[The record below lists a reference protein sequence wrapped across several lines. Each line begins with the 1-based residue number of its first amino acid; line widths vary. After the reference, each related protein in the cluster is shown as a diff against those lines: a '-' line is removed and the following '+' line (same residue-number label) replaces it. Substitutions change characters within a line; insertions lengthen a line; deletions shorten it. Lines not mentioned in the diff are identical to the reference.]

1 MNNARESQ
9 RSRFVW
15 DYHRVGPRDFRLE
28 RIQVN
33 IKNEKT
39 NLEVDFSLATLFHVE
54 VNETL
59 ADDDFNPIAPS
70 EADAIVNPAPSP
82 NDPPWT
88 AMSAVGVWVASV
100 LFILI
105 VPTVVLLPYLAMQE
119 GVLTDPQILAD
130 FALKDPTSILLQ
142 IAAILPAHLLTLLI
156 AWMVVTR
163 GAKFSFFRM
172 LGWEKGGF
180 VWWHYAVILVAFFAF
195 AALVG
200 NYFPEKEN
208 DLIRILQSSQS
219 AVYLVAIVATLTAP
233 LIEEVV
239 YRGVLYSAFQRAVGI
254 PAAFAL
260 VTGLFAL
267 VHVPQ
272 YYPSFSTIFLLTV
285 LSLTLTAIRVK
296 SNNLLP
302 CVILHTLFNGI
313 QSIFLILRPDMSV
326 PTLPEQAAA
335 ILGLVK

>member
-1 MNNARESQ
+1 M
-9 RSRFVW
+9 
-15 DYHRVGPRDFRLE
+15 
-28 RIQVN
+28 
-33 IKNEKT
+33 
-39 NLEVDFSLATLFHVE
+39 E

-59 ADDDFNPIAPS
+59 ADDDFTAIGPTD
-70 EADAIVNPAPSP
+70 ADLIVNPAPSP

-88 AMSAVGVWVASV
+88 ALSAVAVWVASV
-100 LFILI
+100 LLILI
-105 VPTVVLLPYLAMQE
+105 VPTVILLPYLAMQE
-119 GVLTDPQILAD
+119 GVLTDPQIMAD
-130 FALKDPTSILLQ
+130 FAIKDPTSVILQ
-142 IAAILPAHLLTLLI
+142 IAAIMPAHLLTLLV
-156 AWMVVTR
+156 AWSVVTR
-163 GAKFSFFRM
+163 GGKFSFFRM

-180 VWWHYAVILVAFFAF
+180 AWWHYVVILIAFFVF
-195 AALVG
+195 AGLVG

-233 LIEEVV
+233 LVEEVV
-239 YRGVLYSAFQRAVGI
+239 YRGVLYSAFQRAFGI

-313 QSIFLILRPDMSV
+313 QSTLLILRPDIPV
-326 PTLPEQAAA
+326 PTVPDQTAA
-335 ILGLVK
+335 ILDLIK